1 MGKLS
6 TLILVISI
14 LAWIAS
20 TLISSQLNYVNAQN
34 LMNSNMTGLNI
45 TNSTGTA
52 TNYRD
57 NSSTSNI
64 QTSSGQ
70 GIDDKGT
77 IAGEHEPK
85 CKGSAL
91 CPDW

>member
-1 MGKLS
+1 MVF
-6 TLILVISI
+6 ILVGPQLSYVKGQN
-14 LAWIAS
+14 S
-20 TLISSQLNYVNAQN
+20 T
-34 LMNSNMTGLNI
+34 NSNTTGLNI
-45 TNSTGTA
+45 TNSTSAA
-52 TNYRD
+52 TNYRG
-57 NSSTSNI
+57 NSTTSNI

-70 GIDDKGT
+70 GIDDRGT

>member
-1 MGKLS
+1 MN

-14 LAWIAS
+14 LTFVVFI
-20 TLISSQLNYVNAQN
+20 LVGPQLSYVNAQN
-34 LMNSNMTGLNI
+34 STNSNTTGLNI

-57 NSSTSNI
+57 NSTTSNI
-64 QTSSGQ
+64 QSSSGQ
-70 GIDDKGT
+70 GEDDKGR

>member
-20 TLISSQLNYVNAQN
+20 TLVSPQLNYVNAQN

-45 TNSTGTA
+45 TNSTGA
-52 TNYRD
+52 GINNRD
-57 NSSTSNI
+57 STTSNT

-70 GIDDKGT
+70 GEDDKGS
-77 IAGEHEPK
+77 IASEHK

>member
-1 MGKLS
+1 MN
-6 TLILVISI
+6 TLILVTSI
-14 LAWIAS
+14 L
-20 TLISSQLNYVNAQN
+20 TLVVIILVGPQISYVKAQN
-34 LMNSNMTGLNI
+34 STNNNTTGLNI

-52 TNYRD
+52 TNYRN
-57 NSSTSNI
+57 NSTTSNI

-70 GIDDKGT
+70 GENDKGT

>member
-6 TLILVISI
+6 TLFLAISI
-14 LAWIAS
+14 LALMAFI
-20 TLISSQLNYVNAQN
+20 IVGPQLSYVKAQN
-34 LMNSNMTGLNI
+34 LMNSNTTGLNI
-45 TNSTGTA
+45 TNSTGA
-52 TNYRD
+52 ESDNRD
-57 NSSTSNI
+57 NLTTSNT

-70 GIDDKGT
+70 GQDDKGR
-77 IAGEHEPK
+77 IASEEPK

>member
-1 MGKLS
+1 MN

-20 TLISSQLNYVNAQN
+20 TLVSPPLNYVDAQN

-45 TNSTGTA
+45 TNSTGA
-52 TNYRD
+52 GINNPD
-57 NSSTSNI
+57 NSTTSNT

-70 GIDDKGT
+70 GEDDKGR
-77 IAGEHEPK
+77 IAGDHEPK
-85 CKGSAL
+85 CNGSAL

>member
-1 MGKLS
+1 LS

-20 TLISSQLNYVNAQN
+20 TLVSPQLNYVNAQN

-45 TNSTGTA
+45 TNSTGA
-52 TNYRD
+52 GINNRD
-57 NSSTSNI
+57 STTSNT

-70 GIDDKGT
+70 GEDDKGS
-77 IAGEHEPK
+77 IASEHK

>member
-1 MGKLS
+1 MS
-6 TLILVISI
+6 TFVLVISI

-20 TLISSQLNYVNAQN
+20 TLVSPQLNYVNAQN

-45 TNSTGTA
+45 TNSTGAGT
-52 TNYRD
+52 D
-57 NSSTSNI
+57 NSDNSTTSNT

-70 GIDDKGT
+70 GEDDKGS
-77 IAGEHEPK
+77 IASEQK

>member
-1 MGKLS
+1 LGKLS

-20 TLISSQLNYVNAQN
+20 TLVSPQLNYVNAQN

-45 TNSTGTA
+45 TNSTGA
-52 TNYRD
+52 GINNRD
-57 NSSTSNI
+57 STTSNT

-70 GIDDKGT
+70 GEDDKGS
-77 IAGEHEPK
+77 IASEHK

>member
-1 MGKLS
+1 MN

-20 TLISSQLNYVNAQN
+20 TLVSPQLNYVNAQN

-45 TNSTGTA
+45 TNSTGA
-52 TNYRD
+52 GINNPD
-57 NSSTSNI
+57 NSTTSNT

-70 GIDDKGT
+70 GEDGKGS
-77 IAGEHEPK
+77 IASEHK

>member
-1 MGKLS
+1 MS
-6 TLILVISI
+6 TFILVISI

-20 TLISSQLNYVNAQN
+20 TLVSPQLNYVNAQN

-45 TNSTGTA
+45 TNSTVAGI
-52 TNYRD
+52 NNRD
-57 NSSTSNI
+57 NSTTSNT

-70 GIDDKGT
+70 GEDAKGS
-77 IAGEHEPK
+77 IASEHK

>member
-20 TLISSQLNYVNAQN
+20 TLVSPQLNYVDAQN
-34 LMNSNMTGLNI
+34 LMNSNTTGLNI
-45 TNSTGTA
+45 TNSTGA
-52 TNYRD
+52 GINNSD
-57 NSSTSNI
+57 NSTTSNT

-70 GIDDKGT
+70 GEDDKGS
-77 IAGEHEPK
+77 IASEHK